1 MENNNTPAVQNTAK
15 PTAKSFIAALN
26 AKRKKLMLSLS
37 TMVAMSMV
45 TAISAFADS
54 GSGSGT
60 GGTPDLTAGDGAFF
74 SVLGFF
80 CTWIGRVGLVIAFVG
95 GTMFGFAIKN
105 DDADSKQRG
114 LTTLAAGF
122 IVFAL
127 TRSMNLFFPG
137 VNIPIF

>member
-1 MENNNTPAVQNTAK
+1 MENNNTPAVKNTAK
-15 PTAKSFIAALN
+15 HSVKGFIAALN
-26 AKRKKLMLSLS
+26 AKRKKIMLSIS

-45 TAISAFADS
+45 TAISAFADDTA
-54 GSGSGT
+54 SGT
-60 GGTPDLTAGDGAFF
+60 GANLNAGDEAFF
-74 SVLGFF
+74 QVLGFF

-95 GTMFGFAIKN
+95 GTMFGFAIKSE
-105 DDADSKQRG
+105 DAESKQRG

-137 VNIPIF
+137 VNIPLF

>member
-60 GGTPDLTAGDGAFF
+60 GGTPDLTAGDEAFF

-80 CTWIGRVGLVIAFVG
+80 CTWIGRVGL
-95 GTMFGFAIKN
+95 KE
-105 DDADSKQRG
+105 
-114 LTTLAAGF
+114 
-122 IVFAL
+122 
-127 TRSMNLFFPG
+127 
-137 VNIPIF
+137 